1 MDCGEARELIP
12 DDISGNLPDAGPLEG
27 HLAGCASCRA
37 ECDEARRAWEA
48 LGALPE
54 LELSASFAQGT
65 RALLRESM
73 PARRSRARSWGWR
86 AAGWGLAALGG
97 FALAQL
103 VRRPPEPTAPTVL
116 VEPQPRRAP

>member
-86 AAGWGLAALGG
+86 AAGWGLAARGGVALG
-97 FALAQL
+97 QL
-103 VRRPPEPTAPTVL
+103 GRGPPPPPAP
-116 VEPQPRRAP
+116 PGPGGPPPR